1 MFYDDLSKWKNTVKH
16 KGEIGLEIE
25 TEALEPYTVP
35 KFTFWNPKKDD
46 SLRGPQP
53 YEYVL
58 RSPLAFEH
66 EIPSALDEFKVKT
79 SKANFD
85 QNSFTT
91 SVHVHVNMLN
101 EKYQT
106 IGNFLTIYAL
116 TENLL
121 KRFAGPSRTSNLFC
135 LPMIDAEENYKN
147 LLRVTETFVHKNMEG
162 LNLDPGAC
170 KYAALNLSALW
181 NFGSLE
187 VRLLRGTTDT
197 QVIHDWV
204 GILYSI
210 LEFSRQ
216 DMTPKEFIQILR
228 QKDKE
233 VLTDIFG
240 KYRKLLKVP
249 DEDDLLNQNF
259 WFAANCALS
268 VTDWKE
274 LDKPVQQK
282 KLTHKDLDSLALASF
297 GKIFDDLPENAKQKL
312 VQQYKFFAAG
322 ELPKKGKKAHFG
334 GDDNNP
340 FLNEAVLVNI
350 VKAKLKPWGNPVGEI
365 PLDPAHV
372 PEWAMA
378 NAAAEQPMHHLPVE
392 EPEIEENFDDEP
404 FIDELDGPNE
414 AENF

>member
-1 MFYDDLSKWKNTVKH
+1 MFYDDLVKYKNIVKH

-25 TEALEPYTVP
+25 TEALEPYKVP
-35 KFTFWNPKKDD
+35 AFTFWNPKKDD

-58 RSPLAFEH
+58 KSPLAFKY
-66 EIPSALDEFKVKT
+66 EIPSALDEFAVKT
-79 SKANFD
+79 KNAKFD

-135 LPMIDAEENYKN
+135 LPIIDAEENYKN
-147 LLRVTETFVHKNMEG
+147 ILRVTETFVHKNMEG
-162 LNLDPGAC
+162 LNLDPSAC

-187 VRLLRGTTDT
+187 VRLLRGTTDI
-197 QVIHDWV
+197 QVIQDWV

-233 VLTDIFG
+233 VLADIFG
-240 KYRKLLKVP
+240 QYRKLLKVP
-249 DEDDLLNQNF
+249 DEDELLNQNF

-268 VTDWKE
+268 VADWKQI
-274 LDKPVQQK
+274 DKPVQQK
-282 KLTHKDLDSLALASF
+282 KLTHKDLDSIALANY
-297 GKIFDDLPENAKQKL
+297 GKLFDDLGENNKQLL
-312 VQQYKFFAAG
+312 VHQYKFLVEG
-322 ELPKKGKKAHFG
+322 ELPKKGKKAQLG

-340 FLNEAVLVNI
+340 FLNPAAEVFI
-350 VKAKLKPWGNPVGEI
+350 QQAKMKVAKIKPWGAPPMPG
-365 PLDPAHV
+365 DPNAQPDWAAIDAH
-372 PEWAMA
+372 
-378 NAAAEQPMHHLPVE
+378 AAGAGVPVE
-392 EPEIEENFDDEP
+392 DLEAEHNAFLHEIHGD
-404 FIDELDGPNE
+404 DGPNE
-414 AENF
+414 EENF